1 MGHDI
6 AEALVKALN
15 SQDTR
20 GNEASDT
27 QLVQLALDRYSP
39 ANMSELYMA
48 VRAACADAPS
58 GLVEVLC
65 VVADRD
71 PGRTLEEFLQTLPD
85 SGK

>member
-6 AEALVKALN
+6 AAALVKELS

-20 GNEASDT
+20 GDVAGDT

-48 VRAACADAPS
+48 VRAASASAPS
-58 GLVEVLC
+58 SLVEVLC

-71 PGRTLEEFLQTLPD
+71 PGRTLEEFLQALPD